1 MKRIRCD
8 CNDGDSHLAVHFGCE
23 NLAGC
28 GILYV
33 VDFAAC
39 GHCGR
44 KSGLNFLQSVSRLKS
59 TRECMGSTVI
69 GHLSIHLRKTLL
81 GGITIHK

>member
-23 NLAGC
+23 ILAGC

-39 GHCGR
+39 GHCDR

-59 TRECMGSTVI
+59 TRECMGSNVI

>member
-1 MKRIRCD
+1 
-8 CNDGDSHLAVHFGCE
+8 
-23 NLAGC
+23 
-28 GILYV
+28 V

-69 GHLSIHLRKTLL
+69 GHLSIHLNITLL
-81 GGITIHK
+81 GGNTIHK